1 MRFMKLIAFLTAAS
15 LGAYWTPIAIA
26 ASCTGPFRFYG
37 PTASAQG
44 TTGRD
49 RPCTIVYGGR
59 SDIIGYNVVQPP
71 RFGVLGSA
79 GHSGGHFLTAYKPNP
94 GYVGPDEFAV
104 SVEYAPRSTH
114 VTKSTV
120 FHVQLTIGP

>member
-1 MRFMKLIAFLTAAS
+1 MRSTKLIAHFTAAS
-15 LGAYWTPIAIA
+15 LGACCASSAIA

-44 TTGRD
+44 TTKRD
-49 RPCTIVYGGR
+49 QPCSIVYGGR

-79 GHSGGHFLTAYKPNP
+79 GHSGGRLLTAYKPNP
-94 GYVGPDEFAV
+94 GYMGTDEFAV

-114 VTKSTV
+114 VAKSTV